1 MKSSVPEMEKSILEY
16 WKKHDF
22 FTKSVE
28 QRDAER
34 AFVFYDGPP
43 FATGLPHHGSL
54 LASVIK
60 DLIPRYKA
68 MRGYHVERVW
78 GWDCHGLP
86 IENLVEKEL
95 SLNSKKDIEALGID
109 KFTNACR
116 SSVLKYD
123 REWRQY
129 VDRAGRWVDFDKS
142 YKTMDNTY
150 IESVWWAFKTIHEKG
165 LAYEGRHIS
174 LYCPRC
180 ATPLSNFEIAMDNS
194 YKELVD
200 HSTFPKFP
208 VKGEAKTFFLAWTT
222 TPWTLPGNVALFVDE
237 KADYVL
243 VSQDGEK
250 YYVAKDLAEKVLGKG
265 HKVLDTMKG
274 VDLVGMEYEPLYT
287 YMPLNGKKAYYVAS
301 ADFVSLE
308 DGTGIVHTAAMYGE
322 DDYKW
327 ALKYDLPLSQ
337 TLDDQGKF
345 FDFVTPFTGM
355 FFKKA
360 EQHVVDDLKAR
371 GLLLKDSEYKHSYPI
386 CYRCSTPLY
395 YNAVP
400 AWFINVQKIK
410 GRMLEL
416 NQQIN
421 WYPDHLKE
429 GRFKY
434 GLENAPDWNISRN
447 RYWGSPIPVWECEAC
462 DHREILGSVA
472 ELATRVGTGLDL
484 STSNT
489 DLSSSS
495 KDLST
500 ESIDLHRPAI
510 DQYTWSCSACKK
522 GTMKRVL
529 QVFDCWVESGAMPFA
544 SVHYPFENKEHFE
557 KNFPGEF
564 IAEYIAQ
571 TRGWFYTLHVL
582 STALFDK
589 PAFVNAVTTG
599 TIQAE
604 DGQKMSKSKKNY
616 TDPLLLF
623 DKYGADAFR
632 FYLMTSPVMSAENLN
647 FSDDGVKDA
656 LRKVVMMLMNIHALY
671 ATYANP
677 AHPMPTKAQVQ
688 AMKLTVLD
696 KWLLAK
702 WADLHATM
710 TTELDRY
717 NVVKA
722 GRPAVDF
729 INDFSAWYLRR
740 SRERFKGDDAADKAV
755 ALEVTRYVLEN
766 VLLVLA
772 PYTPFATEG
781 LYQKLY
787 PDMKKSV
794 HLADWPASQQEF
806 ADKDVI
812 TSMDAV
818 RQLVELALAVR
829 AETGLKV
836 RQVCERL
843 LVTLPSGTNALSKD
857 LERVLADEVNVKDV
871 QVVSSIEK
879 QPGYTAKIGQT
890 ASVALKTELSEALR
904 QEGLA
909 RDIIRQVNQLRKE
922 AGLTIHDRVLIH
934 YQTDSAFVEAA
945 LEAHGETIKS
955 GTLSDALLPEPVRGD
970 NQAVVKS
977 NGHEVT
983 VGIVKS

>member
-1 MKSSVPEMEKSILEY
+1 MKNTIPEMEKSILEY
-16 WKKHDF
+16 WQKHDF

-34 AFVFYDGPP
+34 SFVFYDGPP

-60 DLIPRYKA
+60 DVVPRYKA

-95 SLNSKKDIEALGID
+95 SLNSKKDIEALGIG

-116 SSVLKYD
+116 TAVLKYD
-123 REWRQY
+123 REWKGY
-129 VDRAGRWVDFDKS
+129 IDRVGRWVDFDNS
-142 YKTMDNTY
+142 YKTMDNTF
-150 IESVWWAFKTIHEKG
+150 IESVWWAFKTIHDKG

-194 YKELVD
+194 YKELID
-200 HSTFPKFP
+200 HSTYVKFA
-208 VKGEAKTFFLAWTT
+208 VKGAKDTFFLAWTT

-243 VSQDGEK
+243 VKKGSEQ
-250 YYVAKDLAEKVLGKG
+250 YYVAQSLAEKVLGEGFKIVETVKG
-265 HKVLDTMKG
+265 K
-274 VDLVGMEYEPLYT
+274 DLIGMEYVPLYS
-287 YMPLNGKKAYYVAS
+287 YMPLNGKKAYYVAA

-327 ALKYDLPLSQ
+327 SLKYDLPISP
-337 TLDDQGKF
+337 TLDEAGKF
-345 FDFVTPFTGM
+345 MDFVTPFAGM

-360 EQHVVDDLKAR
+360 EQPVVDDLAAR

-410 GRMLEL
+410 ARMLEL

-421 WYPDHLKE
+421 WYPEHLKE

-447 RYWGSPIPVWECEAC
+447 RYWGSPIPVWECTDC
-462 DHREILGSVA
+462 DNREILGSID
-472 ELATRVGTGLDL
+472 ELKTKAGVSEVT
-484 STSNT
+484 
-489 DLSSSS
+489 
-495 KDLST
+495 
-500 ESIDLHRPAI
+500 DLHRPMI
-510 DQYTWSCSACKK
+510 DEYTWKCESCKK

-529 QVFDCWVESGAMPFA
+529 QVFDCWVESGSMPFA
-544 SVHYPFENKEHFE
+544 SVHYPFENREHFE

-589 PAFVNAVTTG
+589 PAFTNAVTTG
-599 TIQAE
+599 TIQAA

-616 TDPLLLF
+616 TDPLVLF

-632 FYLMTSPVMSAENLN
+632 FYLMSSPVMQGENLD
-647 FSDDGVKDA
+647 FSDDGVKDVF
-656 LRKVVMMLMNIHALY
+656 RKVIMMLTNIHALY
-671 ATYANP
+671 GTFAP
-677 AHPMPTKAQVQ
+677 AGAACPTIKEIKK
-688 AMKLTVLD
+688 MKLTVLD
-696 KWLLAK
+696 RWILAK
-702 WADLHATM
+702 WAKLHADVTNG
-710 TTELDRY
+710 LDHFD
-717 NVVKA
+717 VVRP
-722 GRPAVDF
+722 GRAMLEF
-729 INDFSAWYLRR
+729 INDFSTWYLRR
-740 SRERFKGDDAADKAV
+740 SRERFKGADVKDKDMSLA
-755 ALEVTRYVLEN
+755 VTRYVHEN
-766 VLLVLA
+766 LLIMLA
-772 PYTPFATEG
+772 PYIPFMTEH

-787 PDMKKSV
+787 PEQQKSI
-794 HLADWPASQQEF
+794 HLLDWPAEQTAFVDETVLTDMQ
-806 ADKDVI
+806 
-812 TSMDAV
+812 AV
-818 RQLVELALAVR
+818 RSVVELALAVR

-836 RQVCERL
+836 RQACERL
-843 LVTLPSGTNALSKD
+843 LLTLPKGLKD
-857 LERVLADEVNVKDV
+857 LPKELQSLIADEVNVKDV
-871 QVVSSIEK
+871 QVVPKVEE
-879 QPGYTAKIGQT
+879 QPGYAIKVG
-890 ASVALKTELSEALR
+890 ADLAVALKTELSDELR
-904 QEGLA
+904 MEGLA
-909 RDIIRQVNQLRKE
+909 RDIVRQVNSLRKQ
-922 AGLTIHDRVLIH
+922 AGLTIQDRIKIM
-934 YQTDSAFVEAA
+934 YQTDSDFIAKALSAHEAVI
-945 LEAHGETIKS
+945 LS
-955 GTLSDALLPEPVRGD
+955 GTLADALLPEPVKQEAQG
-970 NQAVVKS
+970 
-977 NGHEVT
+977 EVT
-983 VGIVKS
+983 FDEETAKIGIEKT

>member
-28 QRDAER
+28 QRSAER
-34 AFVFYDGPP
+34 SFVFYDGPP

-95 SLNSKKDIEALGID
+95 SLNSKKDIEALGIE

-116 SSVLKYD
+116 ASVLKYD

-129 VDRAGRWVDFDKS
+129 VDRAGRWVDFDNS
-142 YKTMDNTY
+142 YKTMDNSY
-150 IESVWWAFKTIHEKG
+150 IESVWWAFKTIHDKG

-208 VKGEAKTFFLAWTT
+208 VVGEDKTYFLAWTT
-222 TPWTLPGNVALFVDE
+222 TPWTLPGNVALFVDD

-243 VSQDGEK
+243 VSQNGEK
-250 YYVAKDLAEKVLGKG
+250 YYIAKSLAEKVLGEGFAVLETLKG
-265 HKVLDTMKG
+265 K
-274 VDLVGMEYEPLYT
+274 DLVGKTYEPLYT
-287 YMPLNGKKAYYVAS
+287 YMPLNGKKAYYVAA

-345 FDFVTPFTGM
+345 LDFVTPFAGM

-360 EQHVVDDLKAR
+360 EQPVVDDLKAR

-410 GRMLEL
+410 NRMLEL
-416 NQQIN
+416 NQKIN
-421 WYPDHLKE
+421 WYPEHLKE

-447 RYWGSPIPVWECEAC
+447 RYWGSPIPVWECEEC
-462 DHREILGSVA
+462 DHREILGSVD
-472 ELATRVGTGLDL
+472 ELKEKSGASEIPDV
-484 STSNT
+484 
-489 DLSSSS
+489 
-495 KDLST
+495 
-500 ESIDLHRPAI
+500 HRPAI
-510 DQYTWSCSACKK
+510 DQYTWSCSACGK

-616 TDPLLLF
+616 TDPLALF
-623 DKYGADAFR
+623 DKYGADSFR

-656 LRKVVMMLMNIHALY
+656 LRKVVMMLTNMHALY

-677 AHPMPTKAQVQ
+677 AHAMPTIEQLQ
-688 AMKLTVLD
+688 AMKLNVLD

-702 WADLHATM
+702 WADLHKTM
-710 TTELDRY
+710 TDELDHY

-722 GRPAVDF
+722 GRPVVDF

-740 SRERFKGDDAADKAV
+740 SRERFKGDNAEDKAV
-755 ALEVTRYVLEN
+755 ALEVTRYVFEN
-766 VLLVLA
+766 LLLVLA
-772 PYTPFATEG
+772 PYTPFITDH

-787 PDMKKSV
+787 PEQQRSV
-794 HLADWPASQQEF
+794 HLADWPADQSVF
-806 ADKDVI
+806 ADKEVI

-843 LVTLPSGTNALSKD
+843 LVVLPSGMKQLSKE
-857 LERVLADEVNVKDV
+857 LEQVLADEVNVKDV
-871 QVVSSIEK
+871 QVVALESGEIPA
-879 QPGYTAKIGQT
+879 QPGYVIKAGQD
-890 ASVALKTELSEALR
+890 AAVALKTELSDALR

-909 RDIIRQVNQLRKE
+909 RDIIRQINQLRKE
-922 AGLTIHDRVLIH
+922 AGLTINDRVTVH
-934 YQTDSAFVEAA
+934 YQTDSDFVEAA
-945 LEAHGETIKS
+945 MDAHGDTIKA

-977 NGHEVT
+977 NEHEVT
-983 VGIVKS
+983 VGIVRS